1 MAEEIIKENFLPEAQ
16 GVYGDPEPKPKKY
29 LKKIHENLI
38 EAYGKDQVPDE
49 AAFAAKMKDTAYVRL
64 IHENLVDAFGKNE
77 VPDLN
82 LFNSKLINDG
92 DVKKKDGTKALGFS
106 QYDFLNVGK
115 PSSRTQLPLVG
126 EYSQVQESKAAPKA
140 TPKVEKSSNSDI
152 QNVLGFIKSGGK
164 ATKSGGKTTQVAK
177 STQPTVSQNVR
188 EQAALGRLGKA
199 LVDPVTGTKID
210 RKTGLP
216 TAYTNELNKQSTFK
230 APQISEE
237 DKSIYLQSLGLNPNT
252 TDVEVVNTP
261 DFKQFKQTVDQ
272 EKKIN
277 AAIDNYWKRQ
287 DEIDMQKRAGFSG
300 PFVSS
305 RTSGAA
311 FEQDLRNKIK
321 SGDLVIT
328 NDEVTGEP
336 IIGKAESNP
345 ITAFLNLYNKSYDQK
360 VEEEYTQNLSPADKI
375 KHKEV
380 KEYLASRNNDFP
392 SVPSGFFANAAAVG
406 GTFAQA
412 LAKPTMTA
420 IGLLTAGGALGA
432 PFLGTEAS
440 FAAAQ
445 GLRNVGDVAGWMDQM
460 GNDSYEPTF
469 ERTYSGIIGGIE
481 NPTYQQKL
489 DAANKATEAA
499 TYAKSVGALEGMF
512 FGIPLAKLGPSIA
525 PSVGGYLNTL
535 KSIGR
540 NSLAQMPQMTGAA
553 FLGEVGKGEIG
564 KQYGSNE
571 THSEILQ
578 KGLESAW
585 ETAKFVGGMGLVHAT
600 QAAIPHAFALLTNP
614 AESPSK
620 ALTSKAKAIVTKF
633 PEDVVADVYG
643 KAEQQG
649 VIPPGKANEIIAD
662 LQNYKEAE
670 AQVPKT
676 VVDVDARDAIA
687 GKLQKIDALDNEL
700 KATKVNAR
708 QEEIKQEKAKINNE
722 IDNIYK
728 GDDVLA
734 NEYDRDGIPL
744 NQELPA
750 PKKRPS
756 FLPIEKAEALP
767 AEELV
772 RRQQEAPVIEGQE
785 MVEVK
790 PTEVKVEVKP
800 IEVKEGVEPIRQL
813 GTGANVYFENNK
825 YRVNDNSKGKVL
837 LNIEGKEEGGMAIA
851 NIEFDS
857 PKEAV
862 EVAKELSK
870 IYPSGVPDAVLID
883 KVVEDIRN
891 KIKVKPTEEI
901 SVYHG
906 GGVGDLS
913 KAEGDFYVS
922 RDANQAREYAK
933 GNKGS
938 VQEFKIN
945 KNDIVGE
952 EVVRKVITDL
962 GLKSKEKGW
971 DLSKEL
977 MLHEILDPR
986 FETSLNDKDLAKLKD
1001 ELIKRGY
1008 KAVEMMATDVTGSKR
1023 NINDILV
1030 LNPKETLKTEVK
1042 PTEVKKITKDY
1053 LRFTSYDDAQEWIKS
1068 KSKEYKSKN
1077 EFLTSQ
1083 EYKDALPDINAL
1095 YEIEKSDYSKKAK
1108 QAMDKSGVKISDRV
1122 IYDYVT
1128 PIGVETYSG
1137 QIIDRQGIPFVKF
1150 DEGQKTISGKQS
1162 VRWHKGFVK
1171 EVKTTEVKAEVKPTK
1186 VTKDDIEVEGL
1197 DSYTSTAKSGKFYN
1211 IFGKRK
1217 VGDGDEMWW
1226 IRFSRKNNTNTLGS
1240 ARYRNEKGE
1249 EKVISLNE
1257 LPKSL
1262 IEIYNN
1268 PVAEV
1273 KPTEVKAEIKPSEK
1287 KKEVFKNSQ
1296 GNTVE
1301 LENGKL
1307 IVKSK
1312 SREVLSDRASKKAIE
1327 EYADSIDYSKGEK
1340 APEVPSEITDP
1351 KQASQYVIEESK
1363 NPLEIAQAYIAEE
1376 RLPSEGNT
1384 KFQAIAEYGL
1394 GRVTTDSYKRFGDVN
1409 KMEPAT
1415 KLRYLTKE
1423 GFTVDQRAEEI
1434 SGKTGLDITPQDIID
1449 YIDKYPK
1456 GDYKVMT
1463 ELETNVALQAKDKFK
1478 NLTGLDLTPELANKV
1493 IDKELQKA
1501 NKSQLDII
1509 KEDYETA
1516 KQLEDAYWAEYKKTD
1531 GFTKESN
1538 IGEVNKP
1545 EAAPKPEKS
1554 LEKAY
1559 KDLTNIEKRQIINSK
1574 FEKLLEELKIEKI
1587 CPTD

>member
-1 MAEEIIKENFLPEAQ
+1 MTEELFPSEQVDAASQ
-16 GVYGDPEPKPKKY
+16 QGDPVVQPPKKDPYKKKVWGILSSNFDDFKLSEQDFYKKLAADKTYANKVYDVLASSFEDFSKPKDKF
-29 LKKIHENLI
+29 I
-38 EAYGKDQVPDE
+38 
-49 AAFAAKMKDTAYVRL
+49 
-64 IHENLVDAFGKNE
+64 VD
-77 VPDLN
+77 
-82 LFNSKLINDG
+82 INYEES
-92 DVKKKDGTKALGFS
+92 VKKKDGTQGIGFS
-106 QYDFLNVGK
+106 PYDFLNVGK

-140 TPKVEKSSNSDI
+140 KESSKDAI
-152 QNVLGFIKSGGK
+152 QNLLGFIKSGGK
-164 ATKSGGKTTQVAK
+164 PTKGGGKTNQVAK

-216 TAYTNELNKQSTFK
+216 TAYVNELNKQSTFK

-277 AAIDNYWKRQ
+277 TAIDNYWKRQ
-287 DEIDMQKRAGFSG
+287 DAIDMQKQAGFSG

-311 FEQDLRNKIK
+311 FEEDLRKRLK

-336 IIGKAESNP
+336 IIGKPDYNP
-345 ITAFLNLYNKSYDQK
+345 ITSFLNLYNKSYDQK
-360 VEEEYTQNLSPADKI
+360 VEEQYTQNLSAADKI

-392 SVPSGFFANAAAVG
+392 SVPSGFLGNIGAVG

-420 IGLLTAGGALGA
+420 IGLYTGGGVLGA

-445 GLRNVGDVAGWMDQM
+445 GLRSVGDVAGWMSQM
-460 GNDSYEPTF
+460 GDDSYEPTW
-469 ERTYSGIIGGIE
+469 EKVYNGTVQNIE
-481 NPTYQQKL
+481 NPTYQQKI
-489 DAANKATEAA
+489 DAANKASEAA

-512 FGIPLAKLGPSIA
+512 FGIPLANLGPSIA

-540 NSLAQMPQMTGAA
+540 SSLAQMPQMTGAS
-553 FLGEVGKGEIG
+553 FLGQVGKGEIG
-564 KQYGSNE
+564 RQFGSNE
-571 THSEILQ
+571 THSQIIQ
-578 KGLESAW
+578 QGLESAW

-600 QAAIPHAFALLTNP
+600 QATIPHAFALLTNT

-633 PEDVVADVYG
+633 PEDVVADVYA
-643 KAEQQG
+643 KAEQEG
-649 VIPPGKANEIIAD
+649 VIPPGKANEILTD
-662 LQNYKEAE
+662 LQSYKESE

-676 VVDVDARDAIA
+676 VVDVDARGAIA
-687 GKLQKIDALDNEL
+687 GKIQKRDKLDQEL
-700 KATKVNAR
+700 KETKVNAR
-708 QEEIKQEKAKINNE
+708 KEEIKQEIAQIDAE

-734 NEYDRDGIPL
+734 NEYDINGIPL
-744 NQELPA
+744 NQDLPA
-750 PKKRPS
+750 PKQRPS
-756 FLPIEKAEALP
+756 FIPIENVEAVP
-767 AEELV
+767 AEELI
-772 RRQQEAPVIEGQE
+772 RKQQEAPVIEGQQE
-785 MVEVK
+785 VVPEQIDLSNFLESVKNKPIEELKMVDDINKANVTVEGTRNGYEVISGEKENSVGDIRQEASEARAKGQDTFTKETVKDGKKIYTLTDATVSDNVGRPGFKSASISFPEGTKVTMEDVMPRLKSELGIKAEVK
-790 PTEVKVEVKP
+790 PTEVKGE
-800 IEVKEGVEPIRQL
+800 
-813 GTGANVYFENNK
+813 
-825 YRVNDNSKGKVL
+825 
-837 LNIEGKEEGGMAIA
+837 
-851 NIEFDS
+851 
-857 PKEAV
+857 
-862 EVAKELSK
+862 
-870 IYPSGVPDAVLID
+870 
-883 KVVEDIRN
+883 
-891 KIKVKPTEEI
+891 VKPTEELI
-901 SVYHG
+901 VYHG
-906 GGVGDLS
+906 GSV
-913 KAEGDFYVS
+913 K
-922 RDANQAREYAK
+922 DANTEGGLFVSQDKNQAEAYAK
-933 GNKGS
+933 GNKGK

-945 KNDIVGE
+945 KKDISDE
-952 EVVRKVITDL
+952 NEVRNIIVEL
-962 GLKSKEKGW
+962 GLKSKQEGW

-986 FETSLNDKDLAKLKD
+986 FETSLSDKDLAKLSN
-1001 ELIKRGY
+1001 ELVKRGY
-1008 KAVEMMATDVTGSKR
+1008 KAIEMMATDVTGNQR
-1023 NINDILV
+1023 NVNDILV
-1030 LNPKETLKTEVK
+1030 LNPKETLK
-1042 PTEVKKITKDY
+1042 
-1053 LRFTSYDDAQEWIKS
+1053 S
-1068 KSKEYKSKN
+1068 
-1077 EFLTSQ
+1077 
-1083 EYKDALPDINAL
+1083 
-1095 YEIEKSDYSKKAK
+1095 
-1108 QAMDKSGVKISDRV
+1108 
-1122 IYDYVT
+1122 
-1128 PIGVETYSG
+1128 
-1137 QIIDRQGIPFVKF
+1137 
-1150 DEGQKTISGKQS
+1150 
-1162 VRWHKGFVK
+1162 
-1171 EVKTTEVKAEVKPTK
+1171 
-1186 VTKDDIEVEGL
+1186 
-1197 DSYTSTAKSGKFYN
+1197 
-1211 IFGKRK
+1211 
-1217 VGDGDEMWW
+1217 
-1226 IRFSRKNNTNTLGS
+1226 
-1240 ARYRNEKGE
+1240 
-1249 EKVISLNE
+1249 
-1257 LPKSL
+1257 
-1262 IEIYNN
+1262 
-1268 PVAEV
+1268 EV
-1273 KPTEVKAEIKPSEK
+1273 KPTEVKAEVKPSEK
-1287 KKEVFKNSQ
+1287 NKEVFKNSQ

-1307 IVKSK
+1307 VVKGK
-1312 SREVLSDRASKKAIE
+1312 SGEVLSERASKKATE
-1327 EYADSIDYSKGEK
+1327 EYADNLDYSKGEK
-1340 APEVPSEITDP
+1340 APELPSEIVNP

-1456 GDYKVMT
+1456 GDYKVMA
-1463 ELETNVALQAKDKFK
+1463 EVETNVALQAKDKFNK
-1478 NLTGLDLTPELANKV
+1478 LTGLDLTPELANKV

-1501 NKSQLDII
+1501 NKKQLDII

-1574 FEKLLEELKIEKI
+1574 FDKLLEELKIEKI

>member
-1 MAEEIIKENFLPEAQ
+1 MTEELFPTEQVDAASQ
-16 GVYGDPEPKPKKY
+16 QGDPVVQPPKKDPYKKKVWGILSSNFEDFKLSEQDFYKKLAADKTYANKVYDVLASSFEDFSKPKDKF
-29 LKKIHENLI
+29 I
-38 EAYGKDQVPDE
+38 
-49 AAFAAKMKDTAYVRL
+49 
-64 IHENLVDAFGKNE
+64 VD
-77 VPDLN
+77 
-82 LFNSKLINDG
+82 INFEEP
-92 DVKKKDGTKALGFS
+92 VKKKDGTKALGFS
-106 QYDFLNVGK
+106 QYNFLNVGK

-126 EYSQVQESKAAPKA
+126 EYSQVQESKAAPKT
-140 TPKVEKSSNSDI
+140 TPKVQQSSNSDL

-164 ATKSGGKTTQVAK
+164 ATKSGGKTTQVTK
-177 STQPTVSQNVR
+177 STQPAVSQNVR

-392 SVPSGFFANAAAVG
+392 SVPSGFFANTAAVG

-440 FAAAQ
+440 LAAAQ

-535 KSIGR
+535 KSIGK

-633 PEDVVADVYG
+633 PEDVVADVYS

-687 GKLQKIDALDNEL
+687 GKLQKIEALDNEL

-734 NEYDRDGIPL
+734 NEYDKDGIPL

-756 FLPIEKAEALP
+756 FLPIENVEAVP
-767 AEELV
+767 AEELI
-772 RRQQEAPVIEGQE
+772 RRQQEAPVVEGQE
-785 MVEVK
+785 MAAPEQIDLSNFLESVKSKPIEELKLVDDISKAKVTVEGTRNGYEIISGEKENSIGDIRQEAAEARAKGQDTFTKETVKDGKKIYTLTDATVSDNFGRPGFKSASISFPEGTKVTMEDVVPRLKSELGIKKEVK
-790 PTEVKVEVKP
+790 PTEVK
-800 IEVKEGVEPIRQL
+800 IEDVTSKQKDEKFDAPTLKSPASNYEKLYVPKKVIEEAYKNDKDNNPAIGGGGQSLETIIRRGGYSIEELNKLLPNWKEI
-813 GTGANVYFENNK
+813 AS
-825 YRVNDNSKGKVL
+825 SK
-837 LNIEGKEEGGMAIA
+837 E
-851 NIEFDS
+851 
-857 PKEAV
+857 
-862 EVAKELSK
+862 
-870 IYPSGVPDAVLID
+870 
-883 KVVEDIRN
+883 
-891 KIKVKPTEEI
+891 VKPTEEI

-1042 PTEVKKITKDY
+1042 PTEVKDGFDY
-1053 LRFTSYDDAQEWIKS
+1053 VRNKFIEDVSGGKRLSD
-1068 KSKEYKSKN
+1068 KESNILNKEVDK
-1077 EFLTSQ
+1077 L
-1083 EYKDALPDINAL
+1083 
-1095 YEIEKSDYSKKAK
+1095 IERAEKEN
-1108 QAMDKSGVKISDRV
+1108 GVKRN
-1122 IYDYVT
+1122 
-1128 PIGVETYSG
+1128 EL
-1137 QIIDRQGIPFVKF
+1137 
-1150 DEGQKTISGKQS
+1150 KQS
-1162 VRWHKGFVK
+1162 TW
-1171 EVKTTEVKAEVKPTK
+1171 KTNDGYTVTEFFENGRGGTRITTP
-1186 VTKDDIEVEGL
+1186 
-1197 DSYTSTAKSGKFYN
+1197 
-1211 IFGKRK
+1211 
-1217 VGDGDEMWW
+1217 
-1226 IRFSRKNNTNTLGS
+1226 
-1240 ARYRNEKGE
+1240 KGE
-1249 EKVISLNE
+1249 EINIFDNKYKGESGKDISYF
-1257 LPKSL
+1257 PKA
-1262 IEIYNN
+1262 
-1268 PVAEV
+1268 AEV

-1363 NPLEIAQAYIAEE
+1363 NPLEIAQAYVAEE